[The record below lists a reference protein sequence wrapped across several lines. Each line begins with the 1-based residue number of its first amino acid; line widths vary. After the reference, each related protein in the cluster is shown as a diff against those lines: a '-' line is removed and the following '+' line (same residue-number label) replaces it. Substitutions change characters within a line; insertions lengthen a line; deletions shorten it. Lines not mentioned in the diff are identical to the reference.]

1 MFKCRPSKS
10 LINKGLPVRHKVLD
24 SDTYYLVYYVHNGEK
39 MITNGLQGIH
49 LATNQPIEIPLNTT
63 EMSYATDKN
72 RETSNASWE
81 YMCAMVS
88 QRTGI
93 DIIDNIQIDWI
104 VIDGIKRVFH

>member
-1 MFKCRPSKS
+1 MY
-10 LINKGLPVRHKVLD
+10 IMEKGD
-24 SDTYYLVYYVHNGEK
+24 MNNG
-39 MITNGLQGIH
+39 IIGTH
-49 LATNQPIEIPLNTT
+49 LATNQPIEISLNSV
-63 EMSYATDKN
+63 EISYACDKN
-72 RETSNASWE
+72 INKTNASWE